1 VAGITQGLMWRAQN
15 EGGGLMY
22 PNFVETLL
30 AIKPMYW
37 MRLVGGLMYLAGF
50 FVMAYNLWRTAKSG
64 TLEDEEVSVTE
75 LVTPSVQAPWQEL
88 AFGKPVVLSVILAAL
103 LALFP
108 VTEPIGNFMLMALVI
123 GIGLMGTI
131 LIHVSGRG
139 RPGWHAL
146 LEGRAAWFSGFT
158 VLAVLVG
165 GVAELVPSIISGN
178 RALLGTKNVP
188 YTALELEGRDVY
200 LKEGC
205 YNCHSQMIR
214 PFTWETAR
222 YGEVSSADDSIFDH
236 PFQWGSKRTG
246 PDLSR
251 LGSKY
256 NHQWHYHHM
265 KDPREISP
273 GSNMPPYAHLAA
285 NEVEFSRT
293 ADKMRALRAAGVPY
307 KPEQLALAESA
318 AHKQAEEIARE
329 LTQGGE
335 RGVVANS
342 ELIALISYLQRLG
355 HIPEPSTPSGKPV
368 QVSMQGGGL

>member
-1 VAGITQGLMWRAQN
+1 
-15 EGGGLMY
+15 
-22 PNFVETLL
+22 
-30 AIKPMYW
+30 

-50 FVMAYNLWRTAKSG
+50 LVMAYNLWRTAKSG
-64 TLEDEEVSVTE
+64 TLEDEEVWVTE
-75 LVTPSVQAPWQEL
+75 LVPSRQHAPWHDL
-88 AFGKPVVLSVILAAL
+88 AFGKPVVLSLVVAAL
-103 LALFP
+103 LVLFP
-108 VTEPIGNFMLMALVI
+108 FTDAVANLMLIALVV
-123 GIGLMGTI
+123 GIGVMGTV
-131 LIHVSGRG
+131 LIQVSGSG

-178 RALLGTKNVP
+178 RALLGSKNVP

-273 GSNMPPYAHLAA
+273 GSNMPPYAHLAE
-285 NEVEFSRT
+285 NEVDFSRT

-307 KPEQLALAESA
+307 KPEQLATAESA
-318 AHKQAEEIARE
+318 AQAQADGIARE

-335 RGVVANS
+335 RDVLANS
-342 ELIALISYLQRLG
+342 ELVALISFLQRLG
-355 HIPEPSTPSGKPV
+355 HIPEPGSPGSKPV
-368 QVSMQGGGL
+368 QVSMQAGGL